1 MSIALKGITNSI
13 LNLNLNNDFQTNK
26 NLIEHIE
33 TSHNIKK
40 DSFIL
45 FLRNKIVNPSEDF
58 LIPIDL
64 DIYEVRFKLLG
75 GKVKYLLL
83 F

>member
-1 MSIALKGITNSI
+1 MNRVVKIKNIAV
-13 LNLNLNNDFQTNK
+13 LNRK
-26 NLIEHIE
+26 
-33 TSHNIKK
+33 NIKK